1 MGADPAEEH
10 LSLSKPEGEAIVH
23 GHGTFPSIC
32 CPDNSFDPE
41 RRVTGIAEEKG
52 EFYFE
57 GFLDVF
63 RQGAV
68 VLSESATEFIT
79 DYFFN
84 HSMPSLA
91 VWNVGDTSPLSI
103 SPSTSFSASCHSFVQ
118 YQP

>member
-52 EFYFE
+52 EFYLE

-68 VLSESATEFIT
+68 VLAESATECIT
-79 DYFFN
+79 NYFFN
-84 HSMPSLA
+84 HSMPSCA
-91 VWNVGDTSPLSI
+91 VWNVGVTSPLSI
-103 SPSTSFSASCHSFVQ
+103 SSSTSFSASCHSCVQ